1 MEQWAPF
8 IAGAQAA
15 TLQNENGVL
24 ITLQGVEVGF
34 DVNIGLAGMTITLQ

>member
-1 MEQWAPF
+1 VGAGGAF

-15 TLQNENGVL
+15 TLQNENGVI